1 MIEYFSSTR
10 SMIIL
15 LPCRNVTQQ
24 NDKQKHVLQRRTLT
38 INKNRKRTITR
49 TLQLHK
55 AYKLWKMSP
64 LQDPFLMLINHL
76 LIRTDFMKS

>member
-1 MIEYFSSTR
+1 MTKYFSSTR

-15 LPCRNVTQQ
+15 LPYRNVTHQ
-24 NDKQKHVLQRRTLT
+24 NDKIKYVWQRRTLA
-38 INKNRKRTITR
+38 INNNRKRMITR

-55 AYKLWKMSP
+55 AYKLWKIPP
-64 LQDPFLMLINHL
+64 LQDLFLMLKNHL